1 VNGMILVRHAV
12 SADLPHLAEIAKT
25 SATAAHW
32 SNDEYA
38 KLIAPEMVQERVTL
52 VIEQDGV
59 VAGFIVGR
67 PLAEEWEIEN
77 IAVRGPARR
86 RGMGSHLLGE
96 FLNLARNRGGKQV
109 FLEVRESNQ
118 AARSLYEKWAFIESG
133 RRGSYYQDPVED
145 AVILKFCFPQG
156 CIKLG

>member
-1 VNGMILVRHAV
+1 MILVRHAV
-12 SADLPHLAEIAKT
+12 PPDLPHLVDISKA

-32 SNDEYA
+32 RHDEYA
-38 KLIAPEMVQERVTL
+38 KLVAPEMMHERITL

-67 PLAEEWEIEN
+67 PLVEEWEIEN

-86 RGMGSHLLGE
+86 RGLGSHLLGE
-96 FLNLARNRGGKQV
+96 FLDLARNRGGKEV

-118 AARSLYEKWAFIESG
+118 AARALYEKWAFVECG
-133 RRGSYYQDPVED
+133 RRSSYYQNPAED
-145 AVILKFCFPQG
+145 AVILKFSFPQ
-156 CIKLG
+156 KSRNLG

>member
-1 VNGMILVRHAV
+1 MILVRHAV
-12 SADLPHLAEIAKT
+12 PADLPHLVEIAKT

-32 SNDEYA
+32 NHDEYA
-38 KLIAPEMVQERVTL
+38 KLVAPEMVQERITL

-86 RGMGSHLLGE
+86 RGLGSHLLGE
-96 FLNLARNRGGKQV
+96 FLNLAQKRGGKEV
-109 FLEVRESNQ
+109 FLEVRQSNQ
-118 AARSLYEKWAFIESG
+118 AARALYEKRAFIECG
-133 RRGSYYQDPVED
+133 RRSAYYQNPAED
-145 AVILKFCFPQG
+145 AVILKFCFPQ
-156 CIKLG
+156 KPVNLG